1 MTKRFFILYALIV
14 LLLQNPLWASD
25 EEMEWRKTKEVS
37 SHKTPALLMTHQEV
51 ANKLSQGMFL
61 HKKIRVQLALAPAAP
76 EYLTEEFINLVQ
88 NFSQKMNIYEK
99 CYVIRAMMKFP
110 APHLAM
116 LKDFLDIE
124 KLQLLPN
131 SERVSFI
138 KKLAK
143 IEPSQWPAELKM
155 N

>member
-25 EEMEWRKTKEVS
+25 EEMEWRRTKEVS

-51 ANKLSQGMFL
+51 ADRLSQG
-61 HKKIRVQLALAPAAP
+61 K
-76 EYLTEEFINLVQ
+76 LV
-88 NFSQKMNIYEK
+88 
-99 CYVIRAMMKFP
+99 
-110 APHLAM
+110 
-116 LKDFLDIE
+116 
-124 KLQLLPN
+124 
-131 SERVSFI
+131 
-138 KKLAK
+138 K